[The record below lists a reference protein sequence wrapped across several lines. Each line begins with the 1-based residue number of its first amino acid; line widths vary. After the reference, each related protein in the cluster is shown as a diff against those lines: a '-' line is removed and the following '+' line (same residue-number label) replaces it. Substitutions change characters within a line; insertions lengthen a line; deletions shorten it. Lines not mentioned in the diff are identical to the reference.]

1 MEIVAPNAMIN
12 DETQNQNI
20 NYGQMGNYDQQ
31 QNYNQTNTYDQMN
44 NNYDQTMNYNQ
55 NMNYDQS
62 MNYDQNQ
69 NNLYQSNQYSHESQN
84 ERFDQFFT
92 QNPVPNSQ
100 YMHTDPYYNE
110 INGQYYNND
119 VYNYNDPG
127 NQYDY
132 QYNSNVN
139 STYNQQYNNNNN
151 QDVSRSPS
159 PVLNLRPSQGVNS
172 GMPNTKSSNSL
183 KSFFNYNVIRGNQ
196 NNSNNNNEN
205 WI

>member
-1 MEIVAPNAMIN
+1 MEIVAPDAAIMS
-12 DETQNQNI
+12 DEAVNQNI
-20 NYGQMGNYDQQ
+20 NYGQIGYDTQ

-44 NNYDQTMNYNQ
+44 NNYDPNMNYNQ

-62 MNYDQNQ
+62 ENYDQNQ

-84 ERFDQFFT
+84 EKFDQFFT

-127 NQYDY
+127 NQYNY
-132 QYNSNVN
+132 QNGQYNTNANSN
-139 STYNQQYNNNNN
+139 YNQQYN

-159 PVLNLRPSQGVNS
+159 PVLNMRPSQGVNS
-172 GMPNTKSSNSL
+172 GMPIAKSNHSL
-183 KSFFNYNVIRGNQ
+183 KSFFNYNVIRGNH
-196 NNSNNNNEN
+196 NTTNNNNEN